1 MSSEQ
6 AELGTEGIAPT
17 VGKNETEMK
26 GSDENVVCVDAKEQQ
41 FQKIKKLHLAAFIFM
56 GIQAIAY
63 GAAQSNADLTIIMTV
78 GFTRRCDYLTE
89 SCSMWGSKPNSK
101 ELGDWNPIWLMTFFV
116 VLASFDHLC
125 SYAYM
130 HKYAES
136 AKEWLFDIGS
146 NPFRMIE
153 YSISASAMA
162 LAIALLS
169 GISDVHIVFLIFF
182 MHAIGMMLGLIIE
195 LIPVDKYYSLTAQ
208 DRSTGE
214 VVPAS
219 SFQSSEEM
227 KSLNDRL
234 MLLRKLVMGLG
245 WVTVFTP
252 WLVML
257 CYFSANAKRLS
268 DENDDLP
275 NFVYVAFLGTLLLF
289 ILFGVNSYCCSIL
302 KMYSFPQAEVIYII
316 LSFTAKTFLAA
327 DVFGGLNSSSNHED

>member
-1 MSSEQ
+1 
-6 AELGTEGIAPT
+6 
-17 VGKNETEMK
+17 
-26 GSDENVVCVDAKEQQ
+26 
-41 FQKIKKLHLAAFIFM
+41 
-56 GIQAIAY
+56 
-63 GAAQSNADLTIIMTV
+63 
-78 GFTRRCDYLTE
+78 
-89 SCSMWGSKPNSK
+89 
-101 ELGDWNPIWLMTFFV
+101 
-116 VLASFDHLC
+116 
-125 SYAYM
+125 
-130 HKYAES
+130 
-136 AKEWLFDIGS
+136 
-146 NPFRMIE
+146 
-153 YSISASAMA
+153 
-162 LAIALLS
+162 
-169 GISDVHIVFLIFF
+169 
-182 MHAIGMMLGLIIE
+182 MMLGLIIE

-208 DRSTGE
+208 DISTGE

>member
-17 VGKNETEMK
+17 VSKIETEMK

-327 DVFGGLNSSSNHED
+327 DVFGGLDRKSVV

>member
-17 VGKNETEMK
+17 VSKNETEMK

-182 MHAIGMMLGLIIE
+182 MHAMT
-195 LIPVDKYYSLTAQ
+195 S
-208 DRSTGE
+208 
-214 VVPAS
+214 
-219 SFQSSEEM
+219 
-227 KSLNDRL
+227 
-234 MLLRKLVMGLG
+234 
-245 WVTVFTP
+245 
-252 WLVML
+252 
-257 CYFSANAKRLS
+257 C
-268 DENDDLP
+268 
-275 NFVYVAFLGTLLLF
+275 
-289 ILFGVNSYCCSIL
+289 
-302 KMYSFPQAEVIYII
+302 
-316 LSFTAKTFLAA
+316 
-327 DVFGGLNSSSNHED
+327 

>member
-17 VGKNETEMK
+17 VSKIETEMK